1 MARSDRP
8 FKINGTSIPTPTS
21 YEPSIEDLSS
31 EETGRLSLT
40 GTMFKDVV
48 AVKDSY
54 KCSWKRLSW
63 EDNALIMNLID
74 GKQKVSFTY
83 ADPRVPNQWLT
94 NDFYVGQR
102 TCAALDLSDP
112 KRSWTGLTITFI
124 RI

>member
-8 FKINGTSIPTPTS
+8 FKIDNTSIPTPTT

-31 EETGRLSLT
+31 EETGRLALT
-40 GTMFKDVV
+40 GEMTKDVI

-54 KCSWKRLSW
+54 KCTWRRLSW
-63 EDNALIMNLID
+63 ADNALIMNLID
-74 GKQKVSFTY
+74 GKKKVSFTY
-83 ADPRVPNQWLT
+83 ADPRVPDTWLT

-102 TCAALDLSDP
+102 TCAALDLSDTN
-112 KRSWTGLTITFI
+112 RSWTGLSITFI